1 MRADIHDD
9 PEHNRSKQRSDTLM
23 QDRICRI
30 DENLLHRAAGP
41 YIGSKPEVAASVGYV
56 RSTPESGLRCRDGRR
71 PLRAHK
77 RKSTLLAPGQIG
89 LRLYGLA
96 GARVP

>member
-41 YIGSKPEVAASVGYV
+41 YIRVNRV
-56 RSTPESGLRCRDGRR
+56 
-71 PLRAHK
+71 
-77 RKSTLLAPGQIG
+77 
-89 LRLYGLA
+89 GLA
-96 GARVP
+96 ARQTLPVLP

>member
-41 YIGSKPEVAASVGYV
+41 YIWVTSAIL
-56 RSTPESGLRCRDGRR
+56 TIR
-71 PLRAHK
+71 PLLPVFPENRTSPVPVATSQTGRQQTIH
-77 RKSTLLAPGQIG
+77 
-89 LRLYGLA
+89 RLC
-96 GARVP
+96 